1 MANNIRRYKSKN
13 HVTINNAIM
22 KERDVSLKAKGLFA
36 LVMSLPD
43 DWDFSIKG
51 ICAITKE
58 NYTAVNSAIHEL
70 IDAGYCRRQT
80 VKENGKFVGCDY
92 EFSEVKTGS
101 PRLGF
106 PHTENPHVENLNG
119 NNINST
125 INSPL
130 NDNISSINT
139 PDKKEKEREFI
150 SKSRFQKPKI
160 EEIESYIREKKM
172 NFDASQFYDH
182 YESNGWMVGRTHM
195 KDWKAACRTWERKR
209 MDKSQ
214 EEEEKEEL
222 PEGLDRQVW
231 EKCREWFISRTPRI
245 SGYITPDVYLKI
257 KGVAKDSRELA
268 DIILYIE
275 ASGYNGDIV
284 KEFSRL
290 KSTGEYKP
298 SVVWTE
304 GNS

>member
-1 MANNIRRYKSKN
+1 MAKIKNENRGFESIPKALINDDTLSDRARFLYCYMSSKPDWWEFYLDNVAKSL
-13 HVTINNAIM
+13 HLG
-22 KERDVSLKAKGLFA
+22 RDTVQKY
-36 LVMSLPD
+36 
-43 DWDFSIKG
+43 IK
-51 ICAITKE
+51 
-58 NYTAVNSAIHEL
+58 EL
-70 IDAGYCRRQT
+70 IMAGWIEKGEQQN
-80 VKENGKFVGCDY
+80 ENGKFGA
-92 EFSEVKTGS
+92 
-101 PRLGF
+101 
-106 PHTENPHVENLNG
+106 VEYVIKAFKDKPTVEEKYRYGKIHLQ
-119 NNINST
+119 NNSSINT
-125 INSPL
+125 PIN
-130 NDNISSINT
+130 NISSINT
-139 PDKKEKEREFI
+139 PDNDNNKRESI

-160 EEIESYIREKKM
+160 EEVEAYIKEKKM
-172 NFDASQFYDH
+172 HFNATEFYDH
-182 YESNGWMVGRTHM
+182 YEAVGWMVGLNHM
-195 KDWKAACRTWERKR
+195 KDWKASCRTWENKRKA
-209 MDKSQ
+209 KSQ

-231 EKCREWFISRTPRI
+231 EKCRDWFISRTPRI

-257 KGVAKDSRELA
+257 KGLAKDSRELA